1 MKMNPM
7 TSKLIVTGLLLLFTL
22 LSGVWVSNSG
32 RPYNTGIFTL
42 HKLIALGAVIFTVA
56 TVQQLRT
63 GMDTRTLAVGAV
75 VVTGLLFLSLFA
87 SGALLS
93 IGKPDHIAILTIH
106 RVAPLLA
113 VIATAATMVLLISS
127 KS

>member
-1 MKMNPM
+1 MNP
-7 TSKLIVTGLLLLFTL
+7 TASKLIVTGLLLLFTL
-22 LSGVWVSNSG
+22 LSGVWLSHSG
-32 RPYNTGIFTL
+32 RPYNTVIFTI
-42 HKLIALGAVIFTVA
+42 HKLIALGAVIFTVV
-56 TVQQLRT
+56 TVQQLHT
-63 GMDTRTLAVGAV
+63 GVDTRALTIGVIV
-75 VVTGLLFLSLFA
+75 ITGLLFLSLFA

-113 VIATAATMVLLISS
+113 VIATAATMVLLVSS

>member
-1 MKMNPM
+1 MNPM
-7 TSKLIVTGLLLLFTL
+7 TSKVIVTGLLLLFTF
-22 LSGVWVSNSG
+22 LSGVWLSHSG
-32 RPYNTGIFTL
+32 RPYNTVIFTL
-42 HKLIALGAVIFTVA
+42 HKLIALGAVIFTVV

-63 GMDTRTLAVGAV
+63 GMDTRTLALGAV
-75 VVTGLLFLSLFA
+75 VVTGLLFLALFA

-113 VIATAATMVLLISS
+113 VIATAATMVLLVSS
-127 KS
+127 KA

>member
-1 MKMNPM
+1 MTPM

-22 LSGVWVSNSG
+22 LSGVWLSHSG
-32 RPYNTGIFTL
+32 RPYNTVIFTL
-42 HKLIALGAVIFTVA
+42 HKLIALGAVIFTVT

-63 GMDTRTLAVGAV
+63 SVDIQTLTIGAS

-113 VIATAATMVLLISS
+113 VIATAATMVMLVSS
-127 KS
+127 KT

>member
-1 MKMNPM
+1 MNPM
-7 TSKLIVTGLLLLFTL
+7 TSKLIVIGLLLLFTL
-22 LSGVWVSNSG
+22 LSGVWVSNAG
-32 RPYNTGIFTL
+32 RPYHTGIFTI
-42 HKLIALGAVIFTVA
+42 HKLIALGAVIFTVV
-56 TVQQLRT
+56 TVQQLRI
-63 GMDTRTLAVGAV
+63 GMDTRTLAVGAI

-93 IGKPDHIAILTIH
+93 IGKPDHIAILMIH

>member
-1 MKMNPM
+1 MNPM

-22 LSGVWVSNSG
+22 LSGVWLSHSG
-32 RPYNTGIFTL
+32 RPYNTVIFTL
-42 HKLIALGAVIFTVA
+42 HKLIALGAVIFTVV

-63 GMDTRTLAVGAV
+63 GMDTRTLALGAV
-75 VVTGLLFLSLFA
+75 VVTGLLFLALFA

-93 IGKPDHIAILTIH
+93 IGKPDHAAILMIH

-113 VIATAATMVLLISS
+113 VIATAATMVLLVSS
-127 KS
+127 QS

>member
-1 MKMNPM
+1 MTPM
-7 TSKLIVTGLLLLFTL
+7 TSKLILTGLLLLFTL
-22 LSGVWVSNSG
+22 LSGVWLSHSG
-32 RPYNTGIFTL
+32 RPYNTAIFTL
-42 HKLIALGAVIFTVA
+42 HKLIALGAVIFTVV

-63 GMDTRTLAVGAV
+63 GVDTRALTIGVIV
-75 VVTGLLFLSLFA
+75 ITGLLFLSLFA

-93 IGKPDHIAILTIH
+93 IGKPDHIAILSIH

-113 VIATAATMVLLISS
+113 VIATALTMVLLVSS

>member
-1 MKMNPM
+1 MNPI
-7 TSKLIVTGLLLLFTL
+7 TSKLIGTGLLLLFTL
-22 LSGVWVSNSG
+22 LSGVWLSHSG
-32 RPYNTGIFTL
+32 RPYNTVIFTI
-42 HKLIALGAVIFTVA
+42 HKLIALGAVIFTVV

-63 GMDTRTLAVGAV
+63 SVDIQTLAIGAI

-113 VIATAATMVLLISS
+113 VIATAATMILLAGN

>member
-1 MKMNPM
+1 MNPM

-22 LSGVWVSNSG
+22 LSGVWLSHSG
-32 RPYNTGIFTL
+32 RPYNTVIFTL
-42 HKLIALGAVIFTVA
+42 HKLIALGAVIFTVV

-63 GMDTRTLAVGAV
+63 GMDTRTLALGAS

-93 IGKPDHIAILTIH
+93 IGKPDHIAILAIH

-113 VIATAATMVLLISS
+113 VIATAATVVLLVSS
-127 KS
+127 KA